1 MSVMK
6 TRNEQIVLGTSEMT
20 TVCLSFVQV
29 KLSLQ
34 RNTEVKAELIF
45 NGTESDIKDWFNKTR
60 LISSPWEDLKST
72 SFLGSTGRFFSM
84 EGHAFE

>member
-1 MSVMK
+1 MS
-6 TRNEQIVLGTSEMT
+6 
-20 TVCLSFVQV
+20 
-29 KLSLQ
+29 
-34 RNTEVKAELIF
+34 TEVEAELIF